1 MDNISQLFLWISF
14 CLLTLGVCS
23 PLQDAGLL
31 VGDIIT
37 SVDATDC
44 KWGDHP
50 FVVSLIR
57 NTDTSVILTV
67 VTPSSL
73 KDITELYNVKLARED
88 QVVTSDYSDSNGSQS
103 SGSSRNST
111 LNGVYSQTSSSSSG
125 SARSGTAVRHSSV
138 LEMGNESILWQYEL
152 KSICYQCQ
160 CSSQLRS

>member
-1 MDNISQLFLWISF
+1 MDEI
-14 CLLTLGVCS
+14 
-23 PLQDAGLL
+23 
-31 VGDIIT
+31 
-37 SVDATDC
+37 DC

-57 NTDTSVILTV
+57 NTDTSVTLTV

-125 SARSGTAVRHSSV
+125 SASSGTAVRHSSV
-138 LEMGNESILWQYEL
+138 LEMGNESILW
-152 KSICYQCQ
+152 
-160 CSSQLRS
+160 

>member
-1 MDNISQLFLWISF
+1 MLSS
-14 CLLTLGVCS
+14 
-23 PLQDAGLL
+23 LQDAGIH

-37 SVDATDC
+37 SVDEIDC

-57 NTDTSVILTV
+57 NTDSSVTLGI
-67 VTPSSL
+67 VTPGSL
-73 KDITELYNVKLARED
+73 KAITELYNVKLARED

-125 SARSGTAVRHSSV
+125 STRSGAPARRSSV
-138 LEMGNESILWQYEL
+138 LEMGNESILW
-152 KSICYQCQ
+152 
-160 CSSQLRS
+160 

>member
-1 MDNISQLFLWISF
+1 MLSS
-14 CLLTLGVCS
+14 
-23 PLQDAGLL
+23 LQDAGIH

-37 SVDATDC
+37 SVDETDC

-57 NTDTSVILTV
+57 NTDSSVNLGI
-67 VTPSSL
+67 VTPGSL
-73 KDITELYNVKLARED
+73 KAITELYNVKLARED

-125 SARSGTAVRHSSV
+125 STRSGAPARRSSV
-138 LEMGNESILWQYEL
+138 LEMGNESILW
-152 KSICYQCQ
+152 
-160 CSSQLRS
+160 